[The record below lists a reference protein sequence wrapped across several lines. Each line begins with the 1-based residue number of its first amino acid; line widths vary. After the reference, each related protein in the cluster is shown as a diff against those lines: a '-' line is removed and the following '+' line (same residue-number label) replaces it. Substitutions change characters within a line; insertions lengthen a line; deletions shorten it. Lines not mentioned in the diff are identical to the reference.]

1 MVWSHKFA
9 KQELKLKGQ
18 VKSLRERHYRHYYEN
33 GEFVKKRLVP
43 NAYNRDVIFN
53 EFGSALFYE
62 GSIRTKKSAPT
73 GTYCYYDDC
82 NNLIHK
88 IHLDKSILGQI
99 HILHYG
105 YEYDQNN
112 KPIRAKKIQFDYKDK
127 IGTVSFVDGQGIL
140 RDKNNAP
147 IILDE
152 LLMIR
157 KEECIINR
165 DFETEELFECLECP
179 NPNIVDDGF
188 DDISDEEFYADKE
201 VGYKNVKV
209 DNEVIEYYRD
219 DIDEEWEE
227 CHRAI
232 LDEKG
237 RIIISYESRVDGV
250 YTMKRNYYY
259 DEFDNEIKWESF
271 YRIDDTS
278 DYELIET
285 NYTQEKYDENDN
297 MIERCHFTER
307 DGLITEMYQVIYEIE
322 YF

>member
-1 MVWSHKFA
+1 MKMA
-9 KQELKLKGQ
+9 NLL
-18 VKSLRERHYRHYYEN
+18 
-33 GEFVKKRLVP
+33 KKRLVP

-82 NNLIHK
+82 DNLIHK

-112 KPIRAKKIQFDYKDK
+112 KPIRAKEIQFDYKDK
-127 IGTVSFVDGQGIL
+127 IGTVSFVDSQGML

-147 IILDE
+147 IIFDE
-152 LLMIR
+152 SLMIG

-165 DFETEELFECLECP
+165 DFETEELFECLEYP

-209 DNEVIEYYRD
+209 DNEVIEYYRN

-227 CHRAI
+227 YHRII
-232 LDEKG
+232 LDEKD
-237 RIIISYESRVDGV
+237 RMITDYESKIDGIYAV
-250 YTMKRNYYY
+250 KRNYYY
-259 DEFDNEIKWESF
+259 DEFDNEIKRESF
-271 YRIDDTS
+271 YRVDGTDE
-278 DYELIET
+278 YELIET
-285 NYTQEKYDENDN
+285 DYTQEKYDEQGN
-297 MIERCHFTER
+297 MIERSHFTEC
-307 DGLITEMYQVIYEIE
+307 DGLITEMYQVIYENE

>member
-1 MVWSHKFA
+1 MVWSYKFA

-18 VKSLRERHYRHYYEN
+18 VKSLCERHYQHYYED

-43 NAYNRDVIFN
+43 NAHNRDVIFN

-62 GSIRTKKSAPT
+62 ESVRAKKSAPT

-88 IHLDKSILGQI
+88 IHLAKSILGQI
-99 HILHYG
+99 QILHYI

-112 KPIRAKKIQFDYKDK
+112 TPIRAKEIQFDYKDK
-127 IGTVSFVDGQGIL
+127 IGTVSFVDSQGIL

-147 IILDE
+147 IIFDE
-152 LLMIR
+152 SLMIG

-165 DFETEELFECLECP
+165 NFETEELFECLEYP

-237 RIIISYESRVDGV
+237 RTIISYESRVDGV

-285 NYTQEKYDENDN
+285 NYTKENYDEKGN
-297 MIERCHFTER
+297 MIERCQLTER
-307 DGLITEMYQVIYEIE
+307 DGLIDEMYQVIYEIE